1 MDLARPT
8 SQVSPHNRRSGTVG
22 APDSIA
28 MRTRADIQRAREQL
42 ADATSTSTSSSESS
56 RPGVRTLEQRGFGAR
71 QG

>member
-1 MDLARPT
+1 
-8 SQVSPHNRRSGTVG
+8 
-22 APDSIA
+22 

-42 ADATSTSTSSSESS
+42 ADTASTSTSSSESS